1 MVTERDATKVHY
13 HNKLFSASA
22 KDLTV
27 SNDVLT
33 AFLTCFCETWQRAP
47 WRPLQALIAKVS
59 HALSMSDSDAR
70 QLFRFALLY
79 GFLPVSQECETH
91 MVRWFR
97 PVYLMQDELGIA
109 A

>member
-1 MVTERDATKVHY
+1 MTDG
-13 HNKLFSASA
+13 
-22 KDLTV
+22 
-27 SNDVLT
+27 
-33 AFLTCFCETWQRAP
+33 
-47 WRPLQALIAKVS
+47 
-59 HALSMSDSDAR
+59 DAR

>member
-1 MVTERDATKVHY
+1 MVEYTSITKYNVG
-13 HNKLFSASA
+13 
-22 KDLTV
+22 
-27 SNDVLT
+27 
-33 AFLTCFCETWQRAP
+33 
-47 WRPLQALIAKVS
+47 RPLQELITKVS
-59 HALSMSDSDAR
+59 NALSMSNSEAR